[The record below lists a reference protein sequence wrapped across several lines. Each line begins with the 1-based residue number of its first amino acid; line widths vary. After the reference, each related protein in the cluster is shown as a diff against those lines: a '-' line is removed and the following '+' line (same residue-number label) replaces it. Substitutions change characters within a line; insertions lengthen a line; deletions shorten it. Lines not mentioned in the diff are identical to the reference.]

1 MKFKKASILYKIA
14 EKDDN
19 TDKGA
24 FFKAGKRY
32 DSVTM
37 SNFFRYATPPD
48 TYQRRF
54 LEAVSNRQHLIASFP
69 LGHPVVSLY
78 ALAGMMGNG
87 MVVAVCPSGR
97 QIRRNLEY
105 FKSAGFRF
113 PDVAFLD
120 GTQMPHEE
128 RSVQKEINHNRVKLL
143 YITPDRFVSLTFL
156 EVLVHTPINFMVVE
170 EADRLLPSTPGH
182 AHYRRFYEE
191 GLLQL
196 RQLPPMA
203 LLIPPLPPARFREL
217 SERLELPSYQSIQC
231 PPLVEGVEL
240 QVLRLLT
247 EHQKFM
253 ALTDKLSGSPG
264 KGKLGKLDGA
274 GATLIQTAYPA
285 QAEKLGASL
294 LDYGFDSVWI
304 THFKKTPKE
313 QAQILE
319 MANTRL
325 NAIVVN
331 AGSDTRYWSPSPES
345 NPRLVFWTPP
355 ASVED
360 VFMQVFRQ
368 TQSMQA
374 AYGQQH
380 VMKGLIFHTKE
391 DYQASLK
398 RLRYSRAL
406 DEAEV
411 QSKSHALKHYRHW
424 ALSENCRL
432 QSLAAYYQ
440 GASVIELPP
449 CRVCDRCQANQGK
462 AVASEPVF
470 RKLIKH
476 WIF

>member
-1 MKFKKASILYKIA
+1 
-14 EKDDN
+14 
-19 TDKGA
+19 
-24 FFKAGKRY
+24 
-32 DSVTM
+32 M

-48 TYQRRF
+48 TDQRRF
-54 LEAVSNRQHLIASFP
+54 LDAVSSRQHMIASFP
-69 LGHPVVSLY
+69 LGYPVVSLY
-78 ALAGMMGNG
+78 ALAGMMGTG
-87 MVVAVCPSGR
+87 MVVAVCPSSR

-156 EVLVHTPINFMVVE
+156 EVLVHTPINFLVVE
-170 EADRLLPSTPGH
+170 EADRLLPSMPGH

-217 SERLELPSYQSIQC
+217 SARLGLPSYQLIQC
-231 PPLVEGVEL
+231 APLMEGVEI
-240 QVLRLLT
+240 QVKRLLT
-247 EHQKFM
+247 EHQKFV
-253 ALTDKLSGSPG
+253 ALTDNLSGSPG
-264 KGKLGKLDGA
+264 KGKLGKLHETGS
-274 GATLIQTAYPA
+274 TLIQAAYPA

-294 LDYGFDSVWI
+294 LDYGFESVWI
-304 THFKKTPKE
+304 THFKKSPKE
-313 QAQILE
+313 QAQILDI
-319 MANTRL
+319 ANTRL

-331 AGSDTRYWSPSPES
+331 AGSDMRYWSPPHEAS
-345 NPRLVFWTPP
+345 PRLVFWTPP

-368 TQSMQA
+368 AQSIQA
-374 AYGQQH
+374 GYGQQH
-380 VMKGLIFHTKE
+380 FMKGIIFHTKE

-406 DEAEV
+406 DETEV
-411 QSKSHALKHYRHW
+411 LSKNHALKHYRHW
-424 ALSENCRL
+424 VLSEDCRL

-449 CRVCDRCQANQGK
+449 CGACDRCQANQGK
-462 AVASEPVF
+462 ASTREPVYQ
-470 RKLIKH
+470 KLLKR

>member
-1 MKFKKASILYKIA
+1 MDFYKIA

-32 DSVTM
+32 DSVIM

-48 TYQRRF
+48 TDQRRF
-54 LEAVSNRQHLIASFP
+54 LDAVSNRQHIIASFP
-69 LGHPVVSLY
+69 LGYPVVSLY

-87 MVVAVCPSGR
+87 MVVAVCPSSR
-97 QIRRNLEY
+97 QIRWNLEY

-156 EVLVHTPINFMVVE
+156 EVLVHTPINFLLVE
-170 EADRLLPSTPGH
+170 EADRLLPSMPGH

-217 SERLELPSYQSIQC
+217 GARLGLPSYQLIQSA
-231 PPLVEGVEL
+231 PLVEGVEV
-240 QVLRLLT
+240 QVKRLLT
-247 EHQKFM
+247 EHQKFIS
-253 ALTDKLSGSPG
+253 LTDNLSGSPG
-264 KGKLGKLDGA
+264 KGKLGKLHETGS
-274 GATLIQTAYPA
+274 TLIQAAYPA

-294 LDYGFDSVWI
+294 LDYGFESVWI
-304 THFKKTPKE
+304 THFKKSPKE
-313 QAQILE
+313 QAQILDI
-319 MANTRL
+319 ANTRL

-331 AGSDTRYWSPSPES
+331 AGSDMRYWSPPQEAR
-345 NPRLVFWTPP
+345 PRLVFWTPP

-368 TQSMQA
+368 AQSMQA
-374 AYGQQH
+374 GYGRQH
-380 VMKGLIFHTKE
+380 LMKGIIFHTKE

-398 RLRYSRAL
+398 RLRYSRVL

-411 QSKSHALKHYRHW
+411 LSKNQTLKHYRHW
-424 ALSENCRL
+424 VLSEDCRL

-449 CRVCDRCQANQGK
+449 CGACDRCQANQGK
-462 AVASEPVF
+462 ASTREPVL
-470 RKLIKH
+470 RKLLKR